1 MYCYTQYGWWKPQW
15 CVVFNHQHKSS
26 ATDPAQTSRLL
37 RGLLLLL
44 HLAAAWPKA
53 VIIPLRRV
61 YIVWYSQ
68 LVGGLKHVL
77 CFHILGIVIPT
88 DFHIFQR
95 GWNHQ
100 PVLCGFMG
108 HPGYWPATKL
118 VWDMWVQN
126 SMTGGDV
133 FSSVGHPFSIGDG
146 PSFSKAA
153 MFRAHGP
160 PRKGQWT
167 PTKVVVN

>member
-1 MYCYTQYGWWKPQW
+1 MYCYIQYGWWNPQW

-100 PVLCGFMG
+100 PTNVMNLKLGVTMTLGKSHRFQPFELKELKGGPKQLWFEAKPIFSMVLR
-108 HPGYWPATKL
+108 HP
-118 VWDMWVQN
+118 
-126 SMTGGDV
+126 
-133 FSSVGHPFSIGDG
+133 
-146 PSFSKAA
+146 
-153 MFRAHGP
+153 
-160 PRKGQWT
+160 
-167 PTKVVVN
+167 